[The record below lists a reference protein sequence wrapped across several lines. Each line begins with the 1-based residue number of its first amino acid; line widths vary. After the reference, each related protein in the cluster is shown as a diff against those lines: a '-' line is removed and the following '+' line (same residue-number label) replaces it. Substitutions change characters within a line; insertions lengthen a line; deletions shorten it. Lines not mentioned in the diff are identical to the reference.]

1 MSVDLRKRRRRP
13 GSFEYVSE
21 NSWIVTDQNNIPPPP
36 VINSTSWIGEY
47 VRLTTGKANYFNNC
61 NRSFYFIL
69 TMHLHMM

>member
-21 NSWIVTDQNNIPPPP
+21 NSWIMTDQNNIPPPP

-47 VRLTTGKANYFNNC
+47 VRLTTGTTIILIIALVV
-61 NRSFYFIL
+61 FIL
-69 TMHLHMM
+69 F